1 MKAFTVLRIA
11 VSVIAVLAALAIIM
25 LWAVAMP
32 PRNLPEPTGPYAV
45 GTISYDLVQS
55 DRPDPYAEAV
65 GDPPGVR
72 TIRLQLWYPASPGAV
87 AGARPQP
94 WMPDGI
100 RQVRGI
106 VGTHGFPGFIWNHTP
121 LMRSNSYKAVAPAEI
136 TAGEGWPV
144 ILFSHGW
151 EGYRGLHADIAEEL
165 ASHGYLVA
173 VPDHTYGAAATLLD
187 DGRLLQS
194 SKAVLPNRE
203 DVSNFAE
210 YASRLVQT
218 FADDNKFILSHM
230 IQVQAGNTDQGPPEL
245 NALAGRLDLERI
257 GLAGHSTGGGAMVQ
271 TVIDLA
277 REGAQSSGED
287 GAVRPDIDALVGL
300 DAWVEPVGVED
311 LGAGLFRV
319 PSLFLRSEQW
329 EGGINDGYL
338 LPFVRSLET
347 PVELYQIEGITH
359 AQFST
364 LYMYA
369 PVVRWL
375 GMLGEADPWE
385 FRDYQREHILRFFDR
400 ELKDEAYQI
409 PEYARIESRLPE

>member
-1 MKAFTVLRIA
+1 
-11 VSVIAVLAALAIIM
+11 
-25 LWAVAMP
+25 
-32 PRNLPEPTGPYAV
+32 
-45 GTISYDLVQS
+45 
-55 DRPDPYAEAV
+55 
-65 GDPPGVR
+65 
-72 TIRLQLWYPASPGAV
+72 
-87 AGARPQP
+87 
-94 WMPDGI
+94 
-100 RQVRGI
+100 
-106 VGTHGFPGFIWNHTP
+106 
-121 LMRSNSYKAVAPAEI
+121 
-136 TAGEGWPV
+136 
-144 ILFSHGW
+144 
-151 EGYRGLHADIAEEL
+151 
-165 ASHGYLVA
+165 
-173 VPDHTYGAAATLLD
+173 
-187 DGRLLQS
+187 
-194 SKAVLPNRE
+194 
-203 DVSNFAE
+203 
-210 YASRLVQT
+210 
-218 FADDNKFILSHM
+218 
-230 IQVQAGNTDQGPPEL
+230 
-245 NALAGRLDLERI
+245 
-257 GLAGHSTGGGAMVQ
+257 MVQ